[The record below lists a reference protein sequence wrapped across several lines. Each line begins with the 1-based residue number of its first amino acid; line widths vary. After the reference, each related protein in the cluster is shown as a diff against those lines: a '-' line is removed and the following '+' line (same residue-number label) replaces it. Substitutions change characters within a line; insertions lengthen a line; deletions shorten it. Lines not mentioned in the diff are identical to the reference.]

1 MTVETAI
8 TPELRK
14 SRISAACAFG
24 VHAMLLVA
32 LVTSLPS
39 LVPILGLELRHVA
52 YVVLALSI
60 IAAVGSTL
68 MTLVAKRTSSA
79 FSIRI
84 ALGMLVVSGLFLA
97 FTPAASESAR
107 LPLFCAAILIYG
119 LSVGSI
125 DATTNMQAVAIQR
138 RYGRVILNSFH
149 AVWSAGAIVGSLV
162 VSLGQWAAG
171 KMGFGPTA
179 DGDPYLYQRYMWTM
193 VTLIILLT
201 IVIFII
207 SPKMLKYG
215 HEEDETSAEVKKK
228 FHPPMKIFAALCAAM
243 VFFYTIDF
251 GIQNWSAVF
260 LTDIEHADKAIAP
273 LGLSCYMVLGMIAR
287 IVADRLAR
295 RFGESRTLFVASIIS
310 LIGMVIVLLAKS
322 PVVAVVGFAIVGC
335 GVPITAPLCF
345 STAGYLVPM
354 EQLDEAIGRLNLFN
368 YIGTLLGGGVVGL
381 ISQGNMKVAMIFPLV
396 MCVALVCL
404 SPFFRRPTNLEAVE
418 EGDKVDVGDI
428 KLTNVLK

>member
-193 VTLIILLT
+193 LTLIILLT

-215 HEEDETSAEVKKK
+215 HEEDETSADVKKK
-228 FHPPMKIFAALCAAM
+228 FNPPMKIFAALCAAM

-418 EGDKVDVGDI
+418 EGDKVGGCW
-428 KLTNVLK
+428 

>member
-1 MTVETAI
+1 MSLLAI
-8 TPELRK
+8 L
-14 SRISAACAFG
+14 
-24 VHAMLLVA
+24 
-32 LVTSLPS
+32 S
-39 LVPILGLELRHVA
+39 LVFGLIL
-52 YVVLALSI
+52 
-60 IAAVGSTL
+60 
-68 MTLVAKRTSSA
+68 
-79 FSIRI
+79 
-84 ALGMLVVSGLFLA
+84 
-97 FTPAASESAR
+97 
-107 LPLFCAAILIYG
+107 
-119 LSVGSI
+119 
-125 DATTNMQAVAIQR
+125 
-138 RYGRVILNSFH
+138 
-149 AVWSAGAIVGSLV
+149 
-162 VSLGQWAAG
+162 
-171 KMGFGPTA
+171 
-179 DGDPYLYQRYMWTM
+179 M
-193 VTLIILLT
+193 V
-201 IVIFII
+201 
-207 SPKMLKYG
+207 
-215 HEEDETSAEVKKK
+215 
-228 FHPPMKIFAALCAAM
+228 FAALCAAM

-418 EGDKVDVGDI
+418 EGDKVGGCW
-428 KLTNVLK
+428 

>member
-193 VTLIILLT
+193 LTLIILLT

-215 HEEDETSAEVKKK
+215 HEEDETSADVKKK
-228 FHPPMKIFAALCAAM
+228 FNPPMKIFAALCAAM

-345 STAGYLVPM
+345 STAGYMVPINQM
-354 EQLDEAIGRLNLFN
+354 DEAVGRLNLFN
-368 YIGTLLGGGVVGL
+368 YAGTVFGGGIVGL
-381 ISQGNMKVAMIFPLV
+381 IAGDNLKIAMIFPLV
-396 MCVALVCL
+396 MAILL
-404 SPFFRRPTNLEAVE
+404 LLTSPSFKKPDVI
-418 EGDKVDVGDI
+418 VD
-428 KLTNVLK
+428 

>member
-193 VTLIILLT
+193 VTLILLLT

>member
-24 VHAMLLVA
+24 VHA
-32 LVTSLPS
+32 LPS

-193 VTLIILLT
+193 LTLIILLT

-215 HEEDETSAEVKKK
+215 HEEDETSADVKKK
-228 FHPPMKIFAALCAAM
+228 FNPPMKIFAALCAAM

-251 GIQNWSAVF
+251 GIQNWSP
-260 LTDIEHADKAIAP
+260 LYLEQLLDADKATAP
-273 LGLSCYMVLGMIAR
+273 LGVTVYTIFGLIARSLADRVVNKLGEVKTLALAAVVSIIGMI
-287 IVADRLAR
+287 VVL
-295 RFGESRTLFVASIIS
+295 TASNAI
-310 LIGMVIVLLAKS
+310 
-322 PVVAVVGFAIVGC
+322 VAVVGFAIVGC

-368 YIGTLLGGGVVGL
+368 SLAPCWAAVW
-381 ISQGNMKVAMIFPLV
+381 LV
-396 MCVALVCL
+396 SSRKA
-404 SPFFRRPTNLEAVE
+404 
-418 EGDKVDVGDI
+418 I
-428 KLTNVLK
+428 